1 MSNMKQKQVCKG
13 VTLITNFGIY
23 GDIGL
28 YLDAGGKLLVLSDG
42 EIDYIVE
49 GIELDEAYDFID
61 MLDNEPECWE
71 RYGLDDDSKYYTFQN
86 YFGDR
91 ESVAEGLKWLGVIPE
106 SAKVTC
112 DVDAE
117 YPLVQYL
124 RDLLAYLG

>member
-71 RYGLDDDSKYYTFQN
+71 KYGLDDDSKYYTFEN

-91 ESVAEGLKWLGVIPE
+91 ESFAEGLKWLGVIPE

>member
-49 GIELDEAYDFID
+49 GIERDEAYDFID

-71 RYGLDDDSKYYTFQN
+71 KYGLDDDSKYYTFEN